1 MHLRFRRRTMKSDGK
16 AYPMTLAHLLNRFR
30 DAVASDG
37 QPVTQPAKKPPERPR
52 ATRGVARPA
61 PDAWL
66 QATHRPKA
74 EPDLQM
80 RKRIRDR
87 YLAVRFPGAPHTD
100 DELRDSACV
109 IKSARLYF
117 EDGDIDRAC
126 ELLECAADV
135 NAKDETP
142 WLAHLEI
149 LYLRRNARAFTPLAK
164 RFHEHFPGSGRWGEI
179 LRLGLRLD
187 PEDPVFRLAHPHE
200 SAIDEHYGAWPQ
212 VQNWIQA
219 PFDLTGDV
227 LAAEFHAKMRGGG
240 DVSAPISAKASD
252 K

>member
-1 MHLRFRRRTMKSDGK
+1 
-16 AYPMTLAHLLNRFR
+16 MTFAHLLNRFR

-37 QPVTQPAKKPPERPR
+37 KPVTQPAKKPPERPK

-61 PDAWL
+61 PHAWL
-66 QATHRPKA
+66 QTTHRPKA

-80 RKRIRDR
+80 RRRIRDR

-100 DELRDSACV
+100 EELRDSASV

-126 ELLECAADV
+126 ELLECAAD
-135 NAKDETP
+135 ASDKDETP

-149 LYLRRNARAFTPLAK
+149 LYLQRDAPAFTPLAK
-164 RFHEHFPGSGRWGEI
+164 RFHEHFPNSGRWAEI

-187 PEDPVFRLAHPHE
+187 PEDPLFRLARPHE

-240 DVSAPISAKASD
+240 DVSPPIIAKASD